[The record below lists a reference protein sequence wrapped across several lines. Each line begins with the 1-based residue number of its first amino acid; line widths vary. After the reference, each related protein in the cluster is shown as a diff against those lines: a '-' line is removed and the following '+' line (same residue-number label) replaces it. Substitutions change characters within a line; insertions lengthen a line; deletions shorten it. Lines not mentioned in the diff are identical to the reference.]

1 MTTPEN
7 KTQKEKPK
15 EETKAKKQ
23 WKPNLWEIKAIEKR
37 INMRMETIESDI
49 KTIYGELENLEQRI
63 RIMELN
69 YRMLKNDLDDLKIR
83 IQTRGW

>member
-7 KTQKEKPK
+7 QTQKEEPK
-15 EETKAKKQ
+15 SKKK
-23 WKPNLWEIKAIEKR
+23 WKSDLWEIKAIEKR
-37 INMRMETIESDI
+37 IDMRMGMIESDI

-69 YRMLKNDLDDLKIR
+69 YRMLGNDLEKLKAKSGGSR
-83 IQTRGW
+83 HDN